1 MHLSLSF
8 SQISLL
14 NFCLQLALSKSLITF
29 SFLNFSSS
37 YKALSFSKPLR
48 TSNSSKRIFYGS
60 PHYQRALF
68 NFCLQLAHSKSL
80 ITFSFL
86 NFSSSY
92 DIKALS
98 FSKPLRTG
106 NSSKRIFYGSP
117 HYQTAAHSR
126 LMYQL
131 SRSS

>member
-14 NFCLQLALSKSLITF
+14 NFCLQLALSKSLRTF

-37 YKALSFSKPLR
+37 CKALSFSKPLR
-48 TSNSSKRIFYGS
+48 IGNSSKRIFYGS
-60 PHYQRALF
+60 PHYQRALL

-80 ITFSFL
+80 ITLSFL
-86 NFSSSY
+86 NFSTSY
-92 DIKALS
+92 KALS
-98 FSKPLRTG
+98 FSKPLKIG

-126 LMYQL
+126 LIYQL
-131 SRSS
+131 SRS